1 MECLVDARMLD
12 HLTKKDLRV
21 HLKMVDSFHRTSLQ
35 YGIMCLKRLNYD
47 RKELERRREET
58 QHEIKDVL
66 VWTNDQV
73 IHWIQ
78 SIGLREYANN
88 LVESGVHGALLALDE
103 NFDHN
108 SLALVLQ
115 IPTQNTQAR
124 QVLEREFNNL
134 LALGTDRRLDDLDE
148 RSEDISQ
155 GREVLLS
162 LLLGSQPA
170 LPPQGD
176 DKTFRR
182 TPSWRKRF
190 RPRDVHSI
198 NMLSGSAETLPAG
211 FRVTSLVPLPPPS
224 APAKKMPPEVGA
236 SGSPRLETSTVR
248 TYSC

>member
-1 MECLVDARMLD
+1 
-12 HLTKKDLRV
+12 
-21 HLKMVDSFHRTSLQ
+21 
-35 YGIMCLKRLNYD
+35 
-47 RKELERRREET
+47 
-58 QHEIKDVL
+58 DVL

-78 SIGLREYANN
+78 TIGLREYGNN

-134 LALGTDRRLDDLDE
+134 LALGTDRRLDDGDE
-148 RSEDISQ
+148 
-155 GREVLLS
+155 
-162 LLLGSQPA
+162 
-170 LPPQGD
+170 
-176 DKTFRR
+176 KTFRR

-198 NMLSGSAETLPAG
+198 NLLSGSAETLPAG
-211 FRVTSLVPLPPPS
+211 FRVTSLVPLPPPA
-224 APAKKMPPEVGA
+224 APAKKMPPEG
-236 SGSPRLETSTVR
+236 GSALLQRVLSQPCS
-248 TYSC
+248 SQCC